1 MISRSGQSNNIFFSP
16 FTPLHFIISS
26 FSSIFLFVFFKGRSW
41 RNCLRREEEM
51 QKRYRT
57 SLLRF
62 FGIILV
68 QEVTI
73 HYEIKKK
80 KREKGRNIL
89 AGKGIIMKEERNR
102 EYLKDGRS
110 RDLVS
115 IDLQINHFF
124 AVRQFS
130 ETKHLGK
137 SQDLLSF
144 LPRFLSFF
152 FNTTEDHLIE

>member
-26 FSSIFLFVFFKGRSW
+26 FSSIFLFVFFKGRNW

-73 HYEIKKK
+73 HYEIRK